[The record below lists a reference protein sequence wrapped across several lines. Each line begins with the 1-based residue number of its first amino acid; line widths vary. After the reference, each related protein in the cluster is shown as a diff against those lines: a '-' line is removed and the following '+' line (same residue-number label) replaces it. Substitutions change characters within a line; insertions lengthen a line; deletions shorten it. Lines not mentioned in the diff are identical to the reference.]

1 MAGDSQA
8 VGAGTQVV
16 EPEDWAL
23 VLSTTDLLAVWVAAK
38 QEESRVVRLVVF
50 DASQVGVE
58 PVLWVGLGIHHS

>member
-1 MAGDSQA
+1 M
-8 VGAGTQVV
+8 GAGTQVV

-38 QEESRVVRLVVF
+38 QEESRVVRRVVF

-58 PVLWVGLGIHHS
+58 PVLWAGQGIHHS